1 MFYLEL
7 TINDVMTIKR
17 KKHLFWYIIDKTI
30 KIAKFRVCDCFN
42 SILKLKKK
50 NEHIDG
56 ETIKE
61 IFFEEL
67 AMTVDIEDVFLLFG
81 KVCIVYCLYSLT
93 SNTEDLFCMKSYIRI
108 VWHII
113 LNAIVCIFWKKIFL
127 VSMHYVQIVSIIFL
141 KWFLRDLLK

>member
-1 MFYLEL
+1 MIFLKKSCMFYLEL

-17 KKHLFWYIIDKTI
+17 KKHLFWYIIDETI
-30 KIAKFRVCDCFN
+30 KIA
-42 SILKLKKK
+42 

-127 VSMHYVQIVSIIFL
+127 VSMHYVQIVSIIF
-141 KWFLRDLLK
+141 